1 MVMSHFNFAFP
12 RSISR
17 IVARL
22 PALPPSFAF
31 TSILNLALRRI
42 IRNGDLQLLHGKH
55 IAIRVTDV
63 GLHLHFTVNSTGFS
77 PVRAQAE
84 PDLAISATAHDFYLL
99 AMRHEDPDT
108 LFFSRRL
115 VVEGST
121 ELGLVAKN
129 TLDGLDL
136 PTLSW
141 AMLAPR
147 NVLAQVKGHFL
158 PG

>member
-1 MVMSHFNFAFP
+1 MNHFNLAFP
-12 RSISR
+12 KPLSLM
-17 IVARL
+17 VARL
-22 PALPPSFAF
+22 PALPPSFVF
-31 TSILNLALRRI
+31 TSVLNLVLRRI
-42 IRNGDLQLLHGKH
+42 ARNGDLQLLHGKH

-63 GLHLHFTVNSTGFS
+63 GLHLHFTVNSTGFT
-77 PVRAQAE
+77 PVSAKAD

-121 ELGLVAKN
+121 ELGLIAKN

-136 PTLSW
+136 PVLTW
-141 AMLAPR
+141 NMLAPR
-147 NVLAQVKGHFL
+147 NMLAQLKGHFSRR
-158 PG
+158 